1 MKIVGEVVEVILGDI
16 SVAIYIVVV
25 VVEII
30 VI

>member
-25 VVEII
+25 VEII